1 MTSMRGR
8 RLLRAMSVQPIDAIR
23 ELEPLL
29 TEIAALLGRAEADDD
44 AALLERTLTDGY
56 AQALTLEAERT
67 DLERQVLRLSLDL
80 DESGSADL
88 SEVKALARRLNA
100 CDDSCER
107 LRGELVRLKRRHS
120 SAVRK
125 HAAWGC
131 QTSPDR
137 TA

>member
-1 MTSMRGR
+1 
-8 RLLRAMSVQPIDAIR
+8 MSAQPIDATR

-80 DESGSADL
+80 DEGGGADL
-88 SEVKALARRLNA
+88 SEVKALARRLSA

-125 HAAWGC
+125 HAAWDC

>member
-1 MTSMRGR
+1 MT
-8 RLLRAMSVQPIDAIR
+8 VPR

-29 TEIAALLGRAEADDD
+29 TEIAALLDRAEADDD

-56 AQALTLEAERT
+56 AQALSLEAERT
-67 DLERQVLRLSLDL
+67 ELERQVLRLSLDL
-80 DESGSADL
+80 GDRGDAGL
-88 SEVKALARRLNA
+88 SEVRALARRLHA
-100 CDDSCER
+100 CDDDCER
-107 LRGELVRLKRRHS
+107 LRGELVLLKRRHS

-125 HAAWGC
+125 DAAWDC